1 MVDVVDLD
9 AARLMLRKEQFDP
22 NTAEDDIH
30 AVVEHLLKNLTD
42 WRRENRNGA
51 VIGFAGIAFF
61 ASIIREIAPNQN
73 MAERLITEALNFEL
87 FVEDEEEDDS

>member
-1 MVDVVDLD
+1 MADIVDLD
-9 AARLMLRKEQFDP
+9 AARVMLKKEQFDP

-30 AVVEHLLKNLTD
+30 LVVEQLLENLTS
-42 WRRENRNGA
+42 WRIEKRNGA

-61 ASIIREIAPNQN
+61 ASIIREIAPNQD

-87 FVEDEEEDDS
+87 FLEDDDS

>member
-42 WRRENRNGA
+42 WRREKRNGA